1 MSTNIELENLPA
13 SGGWRFKC
21 GIALFALMLL
31 LVIAIPVLAMS
42 GMPPA
47 RVAALTGAIFVGNK
61 IILVVMIAVMGKAG
75 FQELK
80 RTLGGYLPSLKDE
93 IVSPLRHVIGLVM
106 FCLPLVSALFEPYV
120 DNIWP
125 DFRPNRWEFQLLG
138 DLMLI
143 ASIFVLGG
151 NFWGKIRAL
160 FVRTA
165 RAVNTAEGVQTS

>member
-1 MSTNIELENLPA
+1 VSTNIEMENAPV

-31 LVIAIPVLAMS
+31 LVVAIPVLAMS

-80 RTLGGYLPSLKDE
+80 RTVGGYLPSLKDE
-93 IVSPLRHVIGLVM
+93 IVSPARHAIGLVM
-106 FCLPLVSALFEPYV
+106 FCLPLVSALFEPYI

-125 DFRPNRWEFQLLG
+125 DLRPNRWEFQLIG

-151 NFWGKIRAL
+151 NFWGKVRAV
-160 FVRTA
+160 FIRTA
-165 RAVNTAEGVQTS
+165 RPVSADKDMQAS